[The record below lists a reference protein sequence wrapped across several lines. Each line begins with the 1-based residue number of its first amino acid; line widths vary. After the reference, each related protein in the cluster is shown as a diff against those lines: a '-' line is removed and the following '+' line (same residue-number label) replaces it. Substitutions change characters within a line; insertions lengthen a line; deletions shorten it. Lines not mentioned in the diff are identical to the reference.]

1 MTEDPPEPPEIA
13 AHFDLRKL
21 SPYEGPL
28 DEHFECAFM
37 SGEVRTNPHHDVG
50 DGLSDITAAWD
61 RLNPPV
67 PRSKSKKKKHKLQ
80 QAINGVSG
88 RPPKKRLM
96 VVLSGREGNR
106 KSQGPKE
113 RQVAAGTIYVGGVL
127 RQKSTGDKDMDYL
140 ASPVLALLWDFDGAP
155 DPPAVDDGGGGGGA
169 VVHITLR
176 HSAVDLLRRQL
187 EYNAA
192 KLTSECAE
200 AMLAQASVGNAGRGV
215 PGSGGTA
222 GGRGWRASFLT
233 CWEIDPCSEN
243 SCGVCGAPGSGDK
256 TCGACRRETYCSVAC
271 QKAAWKGHKEE
282 CRRWSAAPGMA
293 NGASL
298 VI

>member
-61 RLNPPV
+61 RLNPPA

-155 DPPAVDDGGGGGGA
+155 DPPAVDDDGGGGA

-233 CWEIDPCSEN
+233 CWETDPCSEN
-243 SCGVCGAPGSGDK
+243 AA
-256 TCGACRRETYCSVAC
+256 ACVAHRGRATKPAELAGERHIAALLARRRRGKGTRRN
-271 QKAAWKGHKEE
+271 AADGLRHQAWQMG
-282 CRRWSAAPGMA
+282 RR
-293 NGASL
+293 L
-298 VI
+298 